1 MYQCD
6 LGIVREFPLCVKYSE
21 ECAIDTGGVARDML
35 SMFWESAYLKMFDG
49 GTLLIPAV
57 HHQVE
62 MEKFPLLGIVISHGY
77 IACGFLP
84 ARIAF
89 PSLAAVLL
97 EPATK
102 VSNKIIVELFIDFLV
117 TYDGEVLKVAFI
129 TCKAHP
135 DNK

>member
-1 MYQCD
+1 
-6 LGIVREFPLCVKYSE
+6 
-21 ECAIDTGGVARDML
+21 ML

-89 PSLAAVLL
+89 PRLAAVLL

-117 TYDGEVLKVAFI
+117 TYDGEVLKEAFI